1 MLAALRTPHDSATP
15 PIYPN
20 LVAMNTHR
28 ETVDLAKYFQRIGY
42 AAAPRADLATLHAI
56 HLAHA
61 THIPFENI
69 DVLLGRPIRLDLA
82 SLAAKL
88 IDERRGGYCFEQ
100 NALLAAVFEQLG
112 FTVTRLLARVR
123 IGGER
128 MLPRTHMVLEVAADG
143 QSWLADVG
151 FGAWGLL
158 DPLPLA
164 EGESRQHAWTYRL
177 AKEGAEWTLSA
188 PIAGQ
193 WHPLYSFTREPQL
206 PVDYEPANWY
216 TSTHPD
222 SRFVQ
227 TLTAQMPTPEVRYL
241 LRNRELSVF
250 TADGL
255 TTVPLAT
262 DAQLLTTLAE
272 KFRLRVPPG
281 PWLPAG
287 V

>member
-1 MLAALRTPHDSATP
+1 
-15 PIYPN
+15 
-20 LVAMNTHR
+20 MNTHH
-28 ETVDLAKYFQRIGY
+28 TAIDLPKYFQRIAY
-42 AAAPRADLATLHAI
+42 SAAPSADLATLHAI

-69 DVLLGRPIRLDLA
+69 DVLLGRPIRLDLP
-82 SLAAKL
+82 SLADKL
-88 IDERRGGYCFEQ
+88 IDQRRGGYCFEQ
-100 NALLAAVFEQLG
+100 NALLAAVLEELG
-112 FTVTRLLARVR
+112 FKVTRLLARVR

-128 MLPRTHMVLEVAADG
+128 LLPRTHMVLEVAAEG

-158 DPLPLA
+158 DPLPLTP
-164 EGESRQHAWTYRL
+164 GDSRQHAWTYRL
-177 AKEGAEWTLSA
+177 ANQGAEWTLSA

-193 WHPLYSFTREPQL
+193 WHPLYTFTREPQL

-227 TLTAQMPTPEVRYL
+227 TLTAQMPTPDTRYP
-241 LRNRELSVF
+241 LRNRELTVV

-255 TTVPLAT
+255 TTYPLNS
-262 DAQLLTTLAE
+262 DADLLRALAE
-272 KFRLRVPPG
+272 KFRLQVPAG
-281 PWLPAG
+281 PWLPAEA
-287 V
+287 